1 MSSNLVDPRLPS
13 RLSKPFEILHRAL
26 QYRYC
31 ALCNISNI
39 LGNLEIREV
48 QRRFGFDMNFGCI
61 SYIETAPV
69 YWILIVSSIAY
80 VIDLDHHNRLWEW
93 SWFRVS
99 SVHPE
104 RRYRWEDFILVFN
117 ALYFSS
123 EYRGCAI
130 WGIRP
135 KVTWNSNLANSRLSI
150 TSVSVSH
157 SFWHGSIAAVLCAK
171 FQNDGATE
179 TDVMQG
185 RDFANLSFKWPS
197 ETYIA
202 QCIPPHP
209 HFYKRPGA
217 LLGLFVTVTL

>member
-1 MSSNLVDPRLPS
+1 
-13 RLSKPFEILHRAL
+13 
-26 QYRYC
+26 
-31 ALCNISNI
+31 
-39 LGNLEIREV
+39 
-48 QRRFGFDMNFGCI
+48 MNFGCI

-80 VIDLDHHNRLWEW
+80 VIDLDHHNRLWAW
-93 SWFRVS
+93 SWFRVP

-104 RRYRWEDFILVFN
+104 RRYHWEDFILVFN

-130 WGIRP
+130 WDIRP

-185 RDFANLSFKWPS
+185 RDFANLSLYIYLCYVCNPRLPEYAS
-197 ETYIA
+197 SCMSYNHLCTYI
-202 QCIPPHP
+202 
-209 HFYKRPGA
+209 F
-217 LLGLFVTVTL
+217 LLSC